1 LAQLLSAFEEQLLG
15 DDFLTTSE
23 GAGQVAAAE
32 VASPQK
38 QQRNVL
44 SPSSSPT
51 RSSSSS
57 SRYLHTLLH
66 TANSSKQFEPLFTS
80 GEYAATVV
88 MVPVMLP
95 VLCAFAS
102 VTLFFYCGVSALI
115 STRGARVAAGS
126 LPSGGGCEPDA
137 AVVVQRVRY
146 VMRADGCGDVCNDE
160 CGAITSL
167 FIFYS
172 QSLFIFY
179 SQSQSEMLQP
189 PHRLGYCMTIT
200 TGLARALDAD
210 CGGKVDEVEFVML
223 NKPV

>member
-23 GAGQVAAAE
+23 GAGQVATAE

-38 QQRNVL
+38 QRNVL

-80 GEYAATVV
+80 GEYAAAVA

-95 VLCAFAS
+95 VLRAFVS
-102 VTLFFYCGVSALI
+102 VTLFFLLRGISVDFDERSA
-115 STRGARVAAGS
+115 SCR
-126 LPSGGGCEPDA
+126 P
-137 AVVVQRVRY
+137 
-146 VMRADGCGDVCNDE
+146 
-160 CGAITSL
+160 
-167 FIFYS
+167 
-172 QSLFIFY
+172 QS
-179 SQSQSEMLQP
+179 SVG
-189 PHRLGYCMTIT
+189 RRRRT
-200 TGLARALDAD
+200 
-210 CGGKVDEVEFVML
+210 
-223 NKPV
+223 